1 MNTKRIPQYDA
12 PSSLLLRTRALLTER
27 NDFLDVYKHTG
38 ISPSWLWRLATGRI
52 RNPSV
57 NRVQNL
63 YEYLTATKLDV

>member
-1 MNTKRIPQYDA
+1 MSAKKIPEHDS
-12 PSSLLLRTRALLTER
+12 PSSLLLRTRALLNER

-38 ISPSWLWRLATGRI
+38 INPSWLWRFATGRI

-63 YEYLTATKLDV
+63 YEHLTATKLDV